1 MTGEP
6 ILEVHDLKKHF
17 TTRRGFPR
25 SRTITVRAVDGVSFD
40 VAQGEAFGLVG
51 ESGCGKSTV
60 GRAVLRLIEPD
71 AGIVRF
77 AGGEVTGASS
87 AELQR
92 LRRALQIIFQDPYSS
107 LDPKQKIGAMLA
119 EPLRVHGLG
128 DATARRARIKDLLGE
143 VGLPASAVDRYPHE
157 FSGGQRQ
164 RLAIARALTVEPRF
178 IVADEPVSALDV
190 SIQAQIL
197 ELLTRLMAERDLSC
211 LFISHDLGVVR
222 HFCKRLAVMY
232 LGRIV
237 ETGPIPEIFETP
249 LHPYTQALKAASP
262 VPDPKAKV
270 TLAKLEG
277 EVASA
282 ADPPSGCHFHPRC
295 PHVMPVCRDIY
306 PGWTRVGPD
315 RTVACHLYHDS
326 DTPEG
331 ARQ

>member
-1 MTGEP
+1 MTAGA
-6 ILEVHDLKKHF
+6 ILEVQDLKKHF
-17 TTRRGFPR
+17 TTKRGFPR

-40 VAQGEAFGLVG
+40 VMEGEAFGLVG

-71 AGIVRF
+71 SGLVRF
-77 AGGEVTGASS
+77 SGNDVTDATS
-87 AELQR
+87 AELKR
-92 LRRALQIIFQDPYSS
+92 LRRELQMVFQDPYSS

-128 DATARRARIKDLLGE
+128 TAAERPLRIEGLLRE
-143 VGLPASAVDRYPHE
+143 VGLPATAIDRYPHE

-197 ELLTRLMAERDLSC
+197 ELLTKLMAERDLSC

-237 ETGPIPEIFETP
+237 ETGPIPQIFEEP

-262 VPDPKAKV
+262 VPDPQAKI
-270 TLAKLEG
+270 TLEKLEG

-295 PHVMPVCRDIY
+295 PHVMPVCRETY
-306 PGWTRVGPD
+306 PAWSRLGPD
-315 RTVACHLYHDS
+315 RTVACHLYNDK
-326 DTPEG
+326 EG
-331 ARQ
+331 ADR

>member
-1 MTGEP
+1 MTAA
-6 ILEVHDLKKHF
+6 ILEVTDLKKHF
-17 TTRRGFPR
+17 ATKRGFPR
-25 SRTITVRAVDGVSFD
+25 TRTITVRAVDGVSFE
-40 VAQGEAFGLVG
+40 VQQGEAFGLVG

-71 AGIVRF
+71 SGDIRFSGIDVAR
-77 AGGEVTGASS
+77 ASRQ
-87 AELQR
+87 ELQR
-92 LRRALQIIFQDPYSS
+92 LRRSLQMVFQDPYSS
-107 LDPKQKIGAMLA
+107 LDPKQKIGAMLM

-128 DATARRARIKDLLGE
+128 DRKQRLERIQALLSE
-143 VGLPASAVDRYPHE
+143 VGLPASAVERHPHE

-197 ELLTRLMAERDLSC
+197 ELLTKLMAERDLSC

-237 ETGPIPEIFETP
+237 ETGPIPRIFEEP

-262 VPDPKAKV
+262 VPDPMARI
-270 TLAKLEG
+270 TLEKLEG

-295 PHVMPVCRDIY
+295 PHVMPICRQTY
-306 PGWTRVGPD
+306 PRWTKLDAD
-315 RTVACHLYHDS
+315 RAVACHLYGEDQE
-326 DTPEG
+326 TEG
-331 ARQ
+331 TRL